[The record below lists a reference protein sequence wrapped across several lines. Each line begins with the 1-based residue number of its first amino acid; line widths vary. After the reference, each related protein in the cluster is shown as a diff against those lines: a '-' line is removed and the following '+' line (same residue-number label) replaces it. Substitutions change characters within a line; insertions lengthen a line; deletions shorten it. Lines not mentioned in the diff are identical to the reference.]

1 MAANPKKV
9 SSMTARALPAEITL
23 HFSRE
28 RARLV
33 RAALLVIARLHDT
46 PRQVAEQAK
55 VIDAYVA
62 RELLRPAAKLPAA
75 PAAQGSAATAVFGK
89 IPPEFR
95 TRGYTKNDELPAEFS
110 DPEVVAVARK
120 IDHARRKSRR
130 LSQRPQTNCVSRA
143 GSSNMIGLADRRP
156 RPCRRNGAGFYI
168 KPVIRPR
175 RGDRRARG

>member
-1 MAANPKKV
+1 MAANSKRG
-9 SSMTARALPAEITL
+9 SSTTARALPAEITL

-28 RARLV
+28 RAHLV
-33 RAALLVIARLHDT
+33 RAALLAIARLHDT
-46 PRQVAEQAK
+46 PRQIAEQAK

-110 DPEVVAVARK
+110 DPEVVAVAREIDYANRRTK
-120 IDHARRKSRR
+120 IETLEPEAADQLRLARRIVKHDRSRR
-130 LSQRPQTNCVSRA
+130 QKA
-143 GSSNMIGLADRRP
+143 A
-156 RPCRRNGAGFYI
+156 
-168 KPVIRPR
+168 PVP
-175 RGDRRARG
+175 A